1 MGTTAVATSVA
12 TRGEVHGAF
21 TTARRS
27 LRQNATIRGA
37 ASPPRVSTMG
47 TTAVATSVATHGEV
61 HGAFT
66 TATMGTT
73 AVATS
78 VATRGEVHG
87 AFTTARAVPS
97 KAHGTKT
104 TIQAV
109 PSKFTWTQA
118 QASHSHAPRIEQ
130 PASIIQPAPIKQ
142 PTLTTQPAPAEQP
155 ALVTQP
161 APDEQPTPVAQPA
174 FVEQPTPV
182 AQPAPAKQP
191 TPVAQPALAKQ
202 PALVTQPRRATHSRG
217 PACFFRAAHS
227 HGPACS
233 RGFPSSPSR
242 PKTIPTIRTY
252 HRAGGILTIFFRGF
266 DISQLKSRSR
276 SLPPFHC
283 PRRRIPSK
291 LFQSKWRTTLVST
304 SRRVDERPCTI
315 DNLGESTFATHW
327 DPTCPGRGIPK

>member
-1 MGTTAVATSVA
+1 MA
-12 TRGEVHGAF
+12 
-21 TTARRS
+21 
-27 LRQNATIRGA
+27 
-37 ASPPRVSTMG
+37 
-47 TTAVATSVATHGEV
+47 
-61 HGAFT
+61 
-66 TATMGTT
+66 
-73 AVATS
+73 
-78 VATRGEVHG
+78 
-87 AFTTARAVPS
+87 
-97 KAHGTKT
+97 
-104 TIQAV
+104 
-109 PSKFTWTQA
+109 
-118 QASHSHAPRIEQ
+118 
-130 PASIIQPAPIKQ
+130 
-142 PTLTTQPAPAEQP
+142 QPAPAKQLTSVAQP

-202 PALVTQPRRATHSRG
+202 PAHDPACSRRATHSRG

-242 PKTIPTIRTY
+242 PKTISTIRTY
-252 HRAGGILTIFFRGF
+252 HRAGGILTTFFRGF
-266 DISQLKSRSR
+266 DISQLKSRAR

-304 SRRVDERPCTI
+304 SHRVDERPCTTE
-315 DNLGESTFATHW
+315 NLGESTFATYR